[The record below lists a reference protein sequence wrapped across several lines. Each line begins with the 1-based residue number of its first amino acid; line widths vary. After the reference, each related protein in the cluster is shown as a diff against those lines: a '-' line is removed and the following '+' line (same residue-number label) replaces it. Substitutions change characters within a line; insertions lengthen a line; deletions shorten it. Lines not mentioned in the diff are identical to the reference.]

1 MAAIDTQH
9 PMTVDPSE
17 IKKIA
22 RQVIAQLRASASSF
36 DPASQPTQTKQT
48 ARVIEEKV
56 ISVHLIDEL
65 PETTSQLFVRS
76 DAVITPAAID
86 EVKRRQIEI
95 NRTADDHNS
104 KSSVE
109 KITGRIIDARQ
120 PKRAVAVA
128 AQLKSRGLER
138 LQHQIILS
146 DKPAQDLHQL
156 ISEQGEVAAVAGS
169 LEEISRFSK
178 ELAVTTWVLDMK
190 RLNLTAAVNVA
201 ARIARMEK
209 SGK

>member
-86 EVKRRQIEI
+86 EVKR
-95 NRTADDHNS
+95 S
-104 KSSVE
+104 
-109 KITGRIIDARQ
+109 
-120 PKRAVAVA
+120 
-128 AQLKSRGLER
+128 
-138 LQHQIILS
+138 
-146 DKPAQDLHQL
+146 
-156 ISEQGEVAAVAGS
+156 GS
-169 LEEISRFSK
+169 
-178 ELAVTTWVLDMK
+178 
-190 RLNLTAAVNVA
+190 
-201 ARIARMEK
+201 
-209 SGK
+209 

>member
-1 MAAIDTQH
+1 
-9 PMTVDPSE
+9 MTVDPSE

-95 NRTADDHNS
+95 NRTADDNS

>member
-95 NRTADDHNS
+95 NRTADDNS